1 MINRNVSHAFLVLA
15 SIVMTL
21 VLLELGA
28 RIYTG
33 DWGFRNILENHISL
47 LMDAYPARYDETL
60 GWAAKAGVSEHN
72 ASGARITILKN
83 GLRSNGADKFS
94 KKLVGQKPI
103 VAVGDSFTFGFEVSD
118 EQTWPAILE
127 SKLGRSVLNGGVFA
141 YGMDQALIRTRQ
153 LVGIYKPEILIYSFI
168 PDDIFRCQ
176 TSSRTGVNK
185 PYFDVEDGALVL
197 RNSPVPES
205 ALTDH
210 GAPGVRRILGYSVL
224 VHTLMLRSKYAN
236 WWLRGDQWEN
246 KQVHSNSKGDQIG
259 CLIVKELDKLA
270 RSENMKI
277 YLLAQYGRNI
287 NSRSV
292 DRSRKVISCANPQW
306 LTVVDLHEPLREVW
320 RRDRKLYRSYFTKRQ
335 HMTVE
340 GNRFAAMKLDEALNQ
355 PGVQVP

>member
-1 MINRNVSHAFLVLA
+1 MIKKFVSNTLLVLA
-15 SIVMTL
+15 SMVVTL
-21 VLLELGA
+21 ILLELGA

-33 DWGFRNILENHISL
+33 DWVFRNILENHIRL
-47 LMDAYPARYDETL
+47 LMAAYPARYDETL
-60 GWAAKAGVSEHN
+60 GWAAKVGVSEHN
-72 ASGARITILKN
+72 ASGAQITILKN
-83 GLRSNGADKFS
+83 GARSNGADALSPELAGKR
-94 KKLVGQKPI
+94 PI

-118 EQTWPAILE
+118 AQTWPAILE
-127 SKLGRSVLNGGVFA
+127 SQLGRPVVNGGVFA

-153 LVGIYKPEILIYSFI
+153 LIERYKPEILIYSFI

-197 RNSPVPES
+197 RNSPVPEP

-224 VHTLMLRSKYAN
+224 IHTLMLRSNYAN

-259 CLIVKELDKLA
+259 CLIVKELDKLS
-270 RSENMKI
+270 RSENIKI

-287 NSRSV
+287 NSKSV
-292 DRSRKVISCANPQW
+292 DRSRKVISCANPQS
-306 LTVVDLHEPLREVW
+306 LTVVDLHDSLREVW
-320 RRDRKLYRSYFTKRQ
+320 RRDRKMYRSYFTKHQ
-335 HMTVE
+335 HMTYE
-340 GNRFAAMKLDEALNQ
+340 GNRFVAMKLAEAFEQ
-355 PGVQVP
+355 PGIQGP